1 MLKRLWAYRDL
12 LVTLTRV
19 QFRLRY
25 RQSFMG
31 LAWAALPPL
40 ATLGAGFLVFHRVAD
55 VQGNGSAYAVATMAA
70 LIPWTFFAHS
80 LTLGVPAVV
89 QAQPVV
95 TRLPFSRAVLP
106 LSMVGTSLMDLTVAC
121 AIFIAFTFAA
131 GNGIPLTALWFPVL
145 LAIEVALIA
154 GIALLGSAVNAF
166 ARDIRLM
173 VPIAVQLWLLVTPVM
188 YPLSAVPKDLRSLY
202 LLNPMTGIV
211 ESFRAVLVQGRGPE
225 LELVLPALVG
235 ATIALVVGWWYFGTT
250 EGRFADVI

>member
-1 MLKRLWAYRDL
+1 LLKRLWAYRDL

-106 LSMVGTSLMDLTVAC
+106 LSMVGTSLIDLLVAC
-121 AIFIAFTFAA
+121 GIFIAFTLAA
-131 GNGIPLTALWFPVL
+131 GNGIPVTAAWFPVL
-145 LAIEVALIA
+145 LAIEIALIA
-154 GIALLGSAVNAF
+154 GIALLGSAINTF

-188 YPLSAVPKDLRSLY
+188 YPLSAVPRDLRSLY

-211 ESFRAVLVQGRGPE
+211 ESFRRVLVLGRGPE

-235 ATIALVVGWWYFGTT
+235 AAIALMVGWWYFAAT